1 MTAMMNAISPQQLAA
16 TLQQAGYRAHEVNHG
31 GTVQIHSAAQGIGFV
46 INFGN
51 QALNQPGEY
60 VDFAFICTLN
70 IDGEMNAELV
80 DNWNRS
86 RRFARL
92 SRSGQLLVLTMDVMV
107 AGGVSADWLR
117 AQSELWDALLREYLR
132 HLQTP
137 SAALAA

>member
-1 MTAMMNAISPQQLAA
+1 MTAMTTAISPQQLAA
-16 TLQQAGYRAHEVNHG
+16 TLQQAGYRANEISNG
-31 GTVQIHSAAQGIGFV
+31 DSVQLHSAAQGIGFIV
-46 INFGN
+46 NFGN
-51 QALNQPGEY
+51 QAPNQPGEY

-70 IDGEMNAELV
+70 IDGELNPELV
-80 DNWNRS
+80 DGWNRN

-92 SRSGQLLVLTMDVMV
+92 SRSGQLLVLSMDVMV

-117 AQSELWDALLREYLR
+117 AQCELWDALLREYLR